1 MKIICIGR
9 NYVDHAKELNN
20 QVPDEPVFFIKPDTA
35 LLRNNAPFYLPP
47 EDFLGE
53 IHYEVEI
60 VLKINKAGK
69 AIPKQFA
76 SNYYSEIGIGL
87 DLTARQLQQK
97 LKEKGLPWEKAKA
110 FDFSAPISMEFIP
123 KENFNMKEGINF
135 SLKINDKTVQQGNTK
150 DMLFSFDEII
160 AYVSKFVTLRTG
172 DYIFTGTPKG
182 VGKLQKG
189 DFLKAYI
196 EDQPMLEMEVR

>member
-9 NYVDHAKELNN
+9 NYADHAKELNN
-20 QVPDEPVFFIKPDTA
+20 QVPEEPVFFIKPDTA
-35 LLRNNAPFYLPP
+35 LLRNNSPFYLPP

-53 IHYEVEI
+53 IHYEVEL

-76 SNYYSEIGIGL
+76 SRYYDKIGIGL

-123 KENFNMKEGINF
+123 KQELNIKEGINF
-135 SLKINDKTVQQGNTK
+135 SLEINGKTVQQGNTK
-150 DMLFSFDEII
+150 DMLFDFDEII
-160 AYVSKFVTLRTG
+160 AYVSKYVTLRTG
-172 DYIFTGTPKG
+172 DYIYTGTPQG
-182 VGKLQKG
+182 VGRLNKG
-189 DFLKAYI
+189 DLLKAYI
-196 EDQPMLEMEVR
+196 EDRLMLEMEVR